1 MGEHPLKIFEKLDPD
16 LLELVTSAGEFALAD
31 GALPKKF
38 KLLIAM
44 ALDAAHGASEGV
56 KALAQAAHQ
65 AGATK
70 EEITEALRV
79 SQYVSGV
86 GSVYT
91 AARALTE
98 LF

>member
-1 MGEHPLKIFEKLDPD
+1 MAEHPLKIFEKLDPQ
-16 LLELVTSAGEFALAD
+16 LLELVENTSEFALAD
-31 GALPKKF
+31 GGLSKKF

-44 ALDAAHGASEGV
+44 ALDASDGATDGV
-56 KALAQAAHQ
+56 KALAQAAMQ

-70 EEITEALRV
+70 DEITEALRV
-79 SQYVSGV
+79 AQYVSGA

-91 AARALTE
+91 AAKAFKE